1 MNKIK
6 LYLIVSCFAAL
17 MFASS
22 CGDDAGDSPKKND
35 VPQDTTPTVVIDSSN
50 GFILGDDQY
59 FVANLSKTN
68 SSVSYDEND
77 NATTINISGTDL
89 DGEPIIINVKFPG
102 QSTGSWMFEDAN
114 STTALSIRK
123 FNNTKLYA
131 SDPSDANGKLVVT
144 KYGAVGETIEGT
156 FSGLFKE
163 SISSI
168 EVSNGTFKLE
178 R

>member
-1 MNKIK
+1 
-6 LYLIVSCFAAL
+6 
-17 MFASS
+17 
-22 CGDDAGDSPKKND
+22 
-35 VPQDTTPTVVIDSSN
+35 
-50 GFILGDDQY
+50 
-59 FVANLSKTN
+59 
-68 SSVSYDEND
+68 
-77 NATTINISGTDL
+77 
-89 DGEPIIINVKFPG
+89 
-102 QSTGSWMFEDAN
+102 MFEDAN